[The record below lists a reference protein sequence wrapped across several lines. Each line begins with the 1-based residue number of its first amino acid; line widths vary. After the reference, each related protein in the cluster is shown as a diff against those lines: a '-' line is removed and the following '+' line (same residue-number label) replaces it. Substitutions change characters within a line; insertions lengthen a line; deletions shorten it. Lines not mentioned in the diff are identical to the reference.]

1 MQKIKNVGIF
11 YYPYKSRW
19 INEQTSSSEIKI
31 RMMERTVSLAY
42 QVHSQRIVV
51 KNDDY
56 FKNFIHFKFKVRK
69 HGKNSFFMIIY
80 DELLCQI
87 FHKKCHCSFSLRY
100 PWPSMILTIIV
111 LRRVLCLSNGVQKF
125 PKQLFGN
132 TGQRTLDTY
141 FSVSSQ

>member
-19 INEQTSSSEIKI
+19 INEQTFWNKNGRRNGIVSVSSTFA
-31 RMMERTVSLAY
+31 M
-42 QVHSQRIVV
+42 HSC
-51 KNDDY
+51 KNYDY
-56 FKNFIHFKFKVRK
+56 FKNFIHFKFEVRK
-69 HGKNSFFMIIY
+69 HGKNSFFIIIY

-87 FHKKCHCSFSLRY
+87 FHKKCHCPFSLWY
-100 PWPSMILTIIV
+100 PRPSMILAIIV
-111 LRRVLCLSNGVQKF
+111 LRRVLCLSNGVQKL